1 MIKVDETLQ
10 DNELSLKGN
19 IYDIITYLEREQE
32 RCGKIS
38 VAKYLRLRRLEKEIS
53 NQVGTHDIRGYQNAK

>member
-1 MIKVDETLQ
+1 MIKVDEILQ
-10 DNELSLKGN
+10 DKGLSLKGN

-38 VAKYLRLRRLEKEIS
+38 VTKYLRLRRLEKEIS
-53 NQVGTHDIRGYQNAK
+53 NQVGTHDIRRYQNAK